1 MIKLILLKTEQK
13 KIEGK
18 DYFHISIYEEITDQH
33 FDFYRK
39 TDEKSYNF
47 IKNHKL
53 GDDVTDKLCFVIK
66 KGKKISFDIK

>member
-13 KIEGK
+13 NIEGK
-18 DYFHISIYEEITDQH
+18 DYSHISIYEETTNQV

-39 TDEKSYNF
+39 TDDKAYNF
-47 IKNHKL
+47 IKNYKL

-66 KGKKISFDIK
+66 RDKKISFDIK